1 MGPADLPA
9 PLFQDTKK
17 SPSFKLDLQFRDFF
31 VSCSEIPAYGD
42 ENMTAQSRIDAQTRL
57 ILRIHMIWRS
67 LFAVLAAGGA
77 FLLWTGQTDLALWQK
92 ILLSVVAALLS
103 GFSAFGAVQL
113 AKRNHAGRMTSLVI
127 DYLGFVACIVVAL
140 NTGEFFIGIDALG
153 ETFGK
158 GIPYLG
164 ITALGYFL
172 GMLEEYFPAKR
183 TTSESSLKAVSRWV
197 IIGGFILFLWQVDA
211 LNGVIYFLGKLVQ
224 PNGLIAV
231 TGLIITGPALWSM
244 TRPTIAQALNVK
256 NGHAQIIN
264 GWLFLSPNLLGFLI
278 FFAGPLLLSFYFS
291 FTDSDAIRPPTWI
304 GLENYAKLLNIKFAT
319 LSSPD
324 QLAREVV
331 DIKVYDEVGRF
342 TFGNTGIL
350 FAAADKFFWLALR
363 NTLTYVLFAVPLS
376 VIPALLLSN
385 ILNSKLPGMKF
396 YRAIYFI
403 PSIAAVV
410 GISLVWQWLYNATIG
425 YINYFITLGIE
436 FWNNLFHAAVIDPK
450 IQWVSDENTA
460 LFAIIII
467 AAWQTMGFNT
477 VLFLAGLQNIPGEL
491 YEAATVD
498 GAGAWDK
505 FWGITLPMLAPTTF
519 YVVSTTTIQA
529 MQVFEQVFILMNPPE
544 GPNNSTI
551 TLVLY
556 LYRSGFQ
563 NFKQGYASA
572 IAWVLFIVIFGLTL
586 IQFQRQRRSSIYES

>member
-1 MGPADLPA
+1 M
-9 PLFQDTKK
+9 
-17 SPSFKLDLQFRDFF
+17 
-31 VSCSEIPAYGD
+31 
-42 ENMTAQSRIDAQTRL
+42 MAQSRIDAQTNVP
-57 ILRIHMIWRS
+57 LRIQTLWRGLFALLAVASIGMIWTRT
-67 LFAVLAAGGA
+67 VE
-77 FLLWTGQTDLALWQK
+77 TPLWQK
-92 ILLSVVAALLS
+92 IVISIVALAAAVLS
-103 GFSAFGAVQL
+103 GYGAYQIS
-113 AKRNHAGRMTSLVI
+113 KRNHAGRMTSLVL
-127 DYLGFVACIVVAL
+127 DYLGFVVCFVFAL
-140 NTGEFFIGIDALG
+140 NVGEFFVGIDALG
-153 ETFGK
+153 ENFGK

-172 GMLEEYFPAKR
+172 GMLEEYFPTKNKG
-183 TTSESSLKAVSRWV
+183 SESSLKTVSKWV
-197 IIGGFILFLWQVDA
+197 MLGGFALFLWQVNA
-211 LNGVIYFLGKLVQ
+211 LNGIIYFLGKLAQ
-224 PNGLIAV
+224 PSGMIAV
-231 TGLIITGPALWSM
+231 VGLVIFGLSLWSM
-244 TRPTIAQALNVK
+244 NRPDMAHALNVK
-256 NGHAQIIN
+256 TGHEQIIN

-291 FTDSDAIRPPTWI
+291 FTDSDAIRTPNWV
-304 GLENYAKLLNIKFAT
+304 GFENYAKILNIKFVT
-319 LSSPD
+319 LDSPD
-324 QLAREVV
+324 QLARDAV

-342 TFGNTGIL
+342 TYGDTGIL
-350 FAAADKFFWLALR
+350 FAAEDKFFWLALR
-363 NTLTYVLFAVPLS
+363 NTLTFVLFAVPLS
-376 VIPALLLSN
+376 VIPALVLSN

-396 YRAIYFI
+396 YRAVYFM

-436 FWNNLFHAAVIDPK
+436 FWNNLFNVAIIDPK
-450 IQWVSDENTA
+450 IQWVSDEKTA

-551 TLVLY
+551 TLVYY

-563 NFKQGYASA
+563 NFQQGYASA

-586 IQFQRQRRSSIYES
+586 VQFQRQRQSSIYES

>member
-1 MGPADLPA
+1 
-9 PLFQDTKK
+9 
-17 SPSFKLDLQFRDFF
+17 
-31 VSCSEIPAYGD
+31 
-42 ENMTAQSRIDAQTRL
+42 
-57 ILRIHMIWRS
+57 MIWRI
-67 LFAVLAAGGA
+67 LFALLAAGTVYMM
-77 FLLWTGQTDLALWQK
+77 WTTAAETSLWQK
-92 ILLSVVAALLS
+92 IVLSLTAVAAA
-103 GFSAFGAVQL
+103 GFSVYGGVQIS
-113 AKRNHAGRMTSLVI
+113 KRNHVGRMTSLVL
-127 DYLGFVACIVVAL
+127 DYLGFVACFVFAL
-140 NTGEFFIGIDALG
+140 NVGEFFIGIDALG
-153 ETFGK
+153 QTFGK
-158 GIPYLG
+158 GLPYLG
-164 ITALGYFL
+164 ITILGYFL
-172 GMLEEYFPAKR
+172 GALEEYFPGKKK
-183 TTSESSLKAVSRWV
+183 SPESSLKVVSRWV
-197 IIGGFILFLWQVDA
+197 MIGGFILFLWQVDA
-211 LNGVIYFLGKLVQ
+211 VKGVIYFLGKLAQ
-224 PNGLIAV
+224 PTGLIAIV
-231 TGLIITGPALWSM
+231 GLVIFGLSLWSLNR
-244 TRPTIAQALNVK
+244 TNISLALNTK
-256 NGHAQIIN
+256 TGHEQIIN
-264 GWLFLSPNLLGFLI
+264 GWLFLSPNLIGFLI

-291 FTDSDAIRPPTWI
+291 FTDSDAIRTPNWV
-304 GLENYAKLLNIKFAT
+304 GFENYAKILNIKFVT
-319 LSSPD
+319 LDSPD
-324 QLAREVV
+324 QLARDVV
-331 DIKVYDEVGRF
+331 DIKIYDEVGRF

-363 NTLTYVLFAVPLS
+363 NTLTFVLFVVPLS
-376 VIPALLLSN
+376 VIPALVLSN

-396 YRAIYFI
+396 YRAVYFM

-436 FWNNLFHAAVIDPK
+436 FWNNLFNVAVVDPK
-450 IQWVSDENTA
+450 IQWVSDEKTA

-563 NFKQGYASA
+563 NFQQGYASA

>member
-1 MGPADLPA
+1 
-9 PLFQDTKK
+9 
-17 SPSFKLDLQFRDFF
+17 
-31 VSCSEIPAYGD
+31 
-42 ENMTAQSRIDAQTRL
+42 MTAQSRIDAQTL
-57 ILRIHMIWRS
+57 LTLRFQVVWRG
-67 LFAVLAAGGA
+67 LFALFAA
-77 FLLWTGQTDLALWQK
+77 LPIILVWTGAIEIPLWQK
-92 ILLSVVAALLS
+92 ILVSLVSGAASIVSLY
-103 GFSAFGAVQL
+103 GAWQIS
-113 AKRNHAGRMTSLVI
+113 KRSHAGRMAALVL
-127 DYLGFVACIVVAL
+127 DYLGFVACFVFAL
-140 NTGEFFIGIDALG
+140 NMGEFFIGIDALG
-153 ETFGK
+153 ETFGQ

-164 ITALGYFL
+164 ITILGYFL
-172 GMLEEYFPAKR
+172 GMLDEYFPTRNKAA
-183 TTSESSLKAVSRWV
+183 ESRLKSAGQWV
-197 IIGGFILFLWQVDA
+197 MISGFVLFLWQVDA
-211 LNGVIYFLGKLVQ
+211 LAGLLYFFNKLAQ
-224 PNGLIAV
+224 PSGLIAV
-231 TGLIITGPALWSM
+231 AGAILFALSLWSM
-244 TRPTIAQALNVK
+244 SRPATAQALNVK
-256 NGHAQIIN
+256 TGHEQIIN

-291 FTDSDAIRPPTWI
+291 FTDSDAIRTPNWV

-319 LSSPD
+319 LNSPD

-363 NTLTYVLFAVPLS
+363 NTLTFVLFAVPLS
-376 VIPALLLSN
+376 VIPALVLSN

-396 YRAIYFI
+396 YRAVYFM

-410 GISLVWQWLYNATIG
+410 GISLVWQWLYNAAIG

-436 FWNNLFHAAVIDPK
+436 FWNNLFNVAVVDPK

-505 FWGITLPMLAPTTF
+505 FWGITIPMLAPTTF

-563 NFKQGYASA
+563 NFQQGYASA
-572 IAWVLFIVIFGLTL
+572 IAWILFIVIFGLTL
-586 IQFQRQRRSSIYES
+586 IQFQRQRRSSIYEN

>member
-1 MGPADLPA
+1 
-9 PLFQDTKK
+9 
-17 SPSFKLDLQFRDFF
+17 
-31 VSCSEIPAYGD
+31 
-42 ENMTAQSRIDAQTRL
+42 MTAQPQLDSRTNL
-57 ILRIHMIWRS
+57 VLRIHMVWRV
-67 LFAVLAAGGA
+67 LFALAAGVVLFMLWIGPSS
-77 FLLWTGQTDLALWQK
+77 LLLWQK
-92 ILLSVVAALLS
+92 VIISLLGALAF
-103 GFSAFGAVQL
+103 GFSIYGAIQISR
-113 AKRNHAGRMTSLVI
+113 RNHAGRMTSLVL
-127 DYLGFVACIVVAL
+127 DYLAFVACFVLEL
-140 NTGEFFIGIDALG
+140 NIGEVFIGIDALG
-153 ETFGK
+153 EKFGR

-164 ITALGYFL
+164 ITILGYFL
-172 GMLEEYFPAKR
+172 GLLEDYFPGKKNSPETSLR
-183 TTSESSLKAVSRWV
+183 TVSRWV
-197 IIGGFILFLWQVDA
+197 MLGGFILFLWQVDA
-211 LNGVIYFLGKLVQ
+211 VNGLIYFLGKVAQL
-224 PNGLIAV
+224 NGILAV
-231 TGLIITGPALWSM
+231 AGVILFGISIWSM
-244 TRPTIAQALNVK
+244 SRPNVAQALNVK
-256 NGHAQIIN
+256 TGHEQIIS

-291 FTDSDAIRPPTWI
+291 FTDSDAFNPPHWI
-304 GLENYAKLLNIKFAT
+304 GLANYAKLLNIRFAL

-342 TFGNTGIL
+342 VFGDRGIL

-363 NTLTYVLFAVPLS
+363 NTLTFVLFAVPLS
-376 VIPALLLSN
+376 VIPALILSN

-396 YRAIYFI
+396 YRAVYFM

-425 YINYFITLGIE
+425 YINYFITLGID
-436 FWNNLFHAAVIDPK
+436 FWNNLFHVAIIDPK
-450 IQWVSDENTA
+450 IQWVSDERTA
-460 LFAIIII
+460 LFAVIMI
-467 AAWQTMGFNT
+467 AAWQTTGFNT

-498 GAGAWDK
+498 GAGVWDK

-586 IQFQRQRRSSIYES
+586 VQFQRQRRSSIYEG

>member
-1 MGPADLPA
+1 
-9 PLFQDTKK
+9 
-17 SPSFKLDLQFRDFF
+17 
-31 VSCSEIPAYGD
+31 
-42 ENMTAQSRIDAQTRL
+42 MTAQLRIDTQTSL
-57 ILRIHMIWRS
+57 NLRIHTLWRA
-67 LFAVLAAGGA
+67 LFALLMAASIFIVWSGSA
-77 FLLWTGQTDLALWQK
+77 ETSLWQK
-92 ILLSVVAALLS
+92 VLLSLVAGLAAMYSVYGAL
-103 GFSAFGAVQL
+103 QIE
-113 AKRNHAGRMTSLVI
+113 KRHHAGRMATLVL
-127 DYLGFVACIVVAL
+127 DYLGFVACFVFVL
-140 NTGEFFIGIDALG
+140 NAGEFFIGIDALG
-153 ETFGK
+153 ENFSR

-172 GMLEEYFPAKR
+172 GILEEYFPNKK
-183 TTSESSLKAVSRWV
+183 TTAETSLKTVSRWV
-197 IIGGFILFLWQVDA
+197 MLGGFVLFLWQVNT
-211 LNGVIYFLGKLVQ
+211 LNGVTYFLGKLVQ
-224 PNGLIAV
+224 QPSALAAV
-231 TGLIITGPALWSM
+231 ASMVIFAVSLWSM
-244 TRPTIAQALNVK
+244 NRPTVAQALNVK
-256 NGHAQIIN
+256 TGHEQIIN

-291 FTDSDAIRPPTWI
+291 FTDSDAIRTPNWV
-304 GLENYAKLLNIKFAT
+304 GFDNYAKILNIKFVT
-319 LSSPD
+319 LDSPD
-324 QLAREVV
+324 QLARDVV

-363 NTLTYVLFAVPLS
+363 NTLTFVLFAVPLS
-376 VIPALLLSN
+376 VIPALILSN

-396 YRAIYFI
+396 YRAVYFM

-436 FWNNLFHAAVIDPK
+436 FWNNLFNVAVVDPK

-563 NFKQGYASA
+563 NFQQGYASA

-586 IQFQRQRRSSIYES
+586 IQFQRQRRSSIYEG

>member
-1 MGPADLPA
+1 
-9 PLFQDTKK
+9 
-17 SPSFKLDLQFRDFF
+17 
-31 VSCSEIPAYGD
+31 
-42 ENMTAQSRIDAQTRL
+42 MTAQSRIDAQTNL
-57 ILRIHMIWRS
+57 VLRIHILWRGLFALLAAASIVMIWTRT
-67 LFAVLAAGGA
+67 AE
-77 FLLWTGQTDLALWQK
+77 TPLWQK
-92 ILLSVVAALLS
+92 IVVTIVGGLVMFLS
-103 GFSAFGAVQL
+103 GYGSYQIS
-113 AKRNHAGRMTSLVI
+113 KRNHAGRMTSLVL
-127 DYLGFVACIVVAL
+127 DYLGFVTCFVFAL
-140 NTGEFFIGIDALG
+140 NVGEFFIGIDALG
-153 ETFGK
+153 ENFGN

-164 ITALGYFL
+164 ITVLGYFL
-172 GMLEEYFPAKR
+172 GMLDEYFPAKNKNA
-183 TTSESSLKAVSRWV
+183 ESSLKSVSKWV
-197 IIGGFILFLWQVDA
+197 MLGGFVLFLWQVNA
-211 LNGVIYFLGKLVQ
+211 LNGLLYFFGKLAQ
-224 PNGLIAV
+224 PSGLLAV
-231 TGLIITGPALWSM
+231 VGVVIFGASIWSM
-244 TRPTIAQALNVK
+244 SRPNVAQAMNVK
-256 NGHAQIIN
+256 TGHEQIIN

-291 FTDSDAIRPPTWI
+291 FTDSDAIRTPNWV
-304 GLENYAKLLNIKFAT
+304 GFENYAKILNIKFVT
-319 LSSPD
+319 LDAPD
-324 QLAREVV
+324 QLARDVV

-342 TFGNTGIL
+342 TYGNTGIL
-350 FAAADKFFWLALR
+350 FAAEDKFFWLALR
-363 NTLTYVLFAVPLS
+363 NTLTFVLFAVPLS
-376 VIPALLLSN
+376 VLPALLLSN

-396 YRAIYFI
+396 YRAVYFM

-436 FWNNLFHAAVIDPK
+436 FWNNLFNVAVVDPK

-505 FWGITLPMLAPTTF
+505 FWGITIPMLAPTTF

-563 NFKQGYASA
+563 NFQQGYASA

>member
-1 MGPADLPA
+1 MTLY
-9 PLFQDTKK
+9 T
-17 SPSFKLDLQFRDFF
+17 PSTTDS
-31 VSCSEIPAYGD
+31 VS
-42 ENMTAQSRIDAQTRL
+42 DARTNT
-57 ILRIHMIWRS
+57 ILRMHIVWRG
-67 LFAVLAAGGA
+67 LFAVISMIGLIA
-77 FLLWTGQTDLALWQK
+77 LWFGWVALESTWQK
-92 ILLSVVAALLS
+92 IIISVVLALAGALS
-103 GFSAFGAVQL
+103 IAGMIQL
-113 AKRNHAGRMTSLVI
+113 ARRNHSGRIISLVL
-127 DYLGFVACIVVAL
+127 DYLAFVLCAVLVL
-140 NTGEFFIGIDALG
+140 NTGEVFLGIDSLG
-153 ETFGK
+153 ETFGE

-164 ITALGYFL
+164 IVLAGFLLGVL
-172 GMLEEYFPAKR
+172 DERFPAKQKGP
-183 TTSESSLKAVSRWV
+183 ESGLGMISRWV
-197 IIGGFILFLWQVDA
+197 MVGGFVLFLWQVGIA
-211 LNGVIYFLGKLVQ
+211 NGILYFLSKLAQ
-224 PNGLIAV
+224 PLGYVSVAGLAIFSV
-231 TGLIITGPALWSM
+231 SLWSM
-244 TRPTIAQALNVK
+244 MQQNVSQALNAK
-256 NGHAQIIN
+256 TSHEQIIN

-278 FFAGPLLLSFYFS
+278 FFAGPLILSFYFS
-291 FTDSDAIRPPTWI
+291 FTDSDAFNPPNWV
-304 GLENYAKLLNIKFAT
+304 GLDNYARILNVKFAW
-319 LSSPD
+319 LSAPD

-331 DIKVYDEVGRF
+331 DIQVYDEVGRLAL
-342 TFGNTGIL
+342 GDGGIL

-363 NTLTYVLFAVPLS
+363 NTLTFVLFAVPLS

-396 YRAIYFI
+396 YRAVYFM

-436 FWNNLFHAAVIDPK
+436 FWNNLFHTAIVDPK
-450 IQWVSDENTA
+450 IQWVSDESTA
-460 LFAIIII
+460 LLAVILI

-498 GAGAWDK
+498 GAGAWGK

-519 YVVSTTTIQA
+519 YVVSTTSIQA

-586 IQFQRQRRSSIYES
+586 IQFQRQRRSSIYEG

>member
-1 MGPADLPA
+1 
-9 PLFQDTKK
+9 
-17 SPSFKLDLQFRDFF
+17 
-31 VSCSEIPAYGD
+31 
-42 ENMTAQSRIDAQTRL
+42 MTAQSRIEAQMNL
-57 ILRIHMIWRS
+57 MLRIHVVWRG
-67 LFAVLAAGGA
+67 LVALLAAISIGVI
-77 FLLWTGQTDLALWQK
+77 WQRMVETPVWQK
-92 ILLSVVAALLS
+92 ILFSFVCVLVMIFS
-103 GFSAFGAVQL
+103 GYGAYQIS
-113 AKRNHAGRMTSLVI
+113 KRNHAGRMVSLTL
-127 DYLGFVACIVVAL
+127 DYLGFVVCFVFAL
-140 NTGEFFIGIDALG
+140 NVGEFFIGIDALG
-153 ETFGK
+153 ENFGK

-164 ITALGYFL
+164 ITVLGYFL
-172 GMLEEYFPAKR
+172 GMLEEYFPTKNKGA
-183 TTSESSLKAVSRWV
+183 ENSLKTVSKWV
-197 IIGGFILFLWQVDA
+197 MLGGFVLFLWQVNA
-211 LNGVIYFLGKLVQ
+211 LNGIIYFLGKLAQ
-224 PNGLIAV
+224 PSGSIAIGGLVIF
-231 TGLIITGPALWSM
+231 GLSLWSM
-244 TRPTIAQALNVK
+244 RQPNTAQALNVK
-256 NGHAQIIN
+256 TGHEQIIN

-291 FTDSDAIRPPTWI
+291 FTDSDAIRTPNWV
-304 GLENYAKLLNIKFAT
+304 GFENYAKILNIKFVT
-319 LSSPD
+319 LDSPD
-324 QLAREVV
+324 QLARDVV

-363 NTLTYVLFAVPLS
+363 NTLTFVLFAVPLS
-376 VIPALLLSN
+376 VIPALVLSN

-396 YRAIYFI
+396 YRAVYFM

-436 FWNNLFHAAVIDPK
+436 FWNNLFNVAVVDPK
-450 IQWVSDENTA
+450 IQWVSDEKTA
-460 LFAIIII
+460 LLAIIII

-498 GAGAWDK
+498 GAGAWNK

-529 MQVFEQVFILMNPPE
+529 MQVFEQVFILMNPAE

-563 NFKQGYASA
+563 NFQQGYASA

>member
-1 MGPADLPA
+1 MK
-9 PLFQDTKK
+9 T
-17 SPSFKLDLQFRDFF
+17 
-31 VSCSEIPAYGD
+31 
-42 ENMTAQSRIDAQTRL
+42 QSRIDAQTNL
-57 ILRIHMIWRS
+57 ILRIHIIWRGLLALIAALSVWMIWARMAE
-67 LFAVLAAGGA
+67 LPV
-77 FLLWTGQTDLALWQK
+77 WQK
-92 ILLSVVAALLS
+92 ILFSLAAILVMV
-103 GFSAFGAVQL
+103 FSSYGAYQFS
-113 AKRNHAGRMTSLVI
+113 KHNHSGRMISLTL
-127 DYLGFVACIVVAL
+127 DYLGFVVCFVFAL
-140 NTGEFFIGIDALG
+140 NVGEFFIGIDALG
-153 ETFGK
+153 ENFGK

-164 ITALGYFL
+164 ITVLGYFL
-172 GMLEEYFPAKR
+172 GMLEEYFPTRNNA
-183 TTSESSLKAVSRWV
+183 SENSLKTVSKWV
-197 IIGGFILFLWQVDA
+197 MLSGFLLFLWQVKA
-211 LNGVIYFLGKLVQ
+211 LNGIVYFFGKLAQ
-224 PNGLIAV
+224 PGGMVAVIGLMV
-231 TGLIITGPALWSM
+231 FGLSLWAIN
-244 TRPTIAQALNVK
+244 RPNVAQALNVK
-256 NGHAQIIN
+256 TRHEQVIN

-291 FTDSDAIRPPTWI
+291 FTDSDAIRTPNWV
-304 GLENYAKLLNIKFAT
+304 GFDNYAKILNIKFIT
-319 LSSPD
+319 LDVPD
-324 QLAREVV
+324 QLARDVV

-342 TFGNTGIL
+342 TFGDRGIL
-350 FAAADKFFWLALR
+350 FAAEDKFFWLALR
-363 NTLTYVLFAVPLS
+363 NTLTFVLFAVPLS
-376 VIPALLLSN
+376 VLPALVLSN
-385 ILNSKLPGMKF
+385 VLNSKLPGMKF
-396 YRAIYFI
+396 YRAVYFM

-436 FWNNLFHAAVIDPK
+436 FWNNLFNVAIIDPK
-450 IQWVSDENTA
+450 IQWVSDEKTA

-498 GAGAWDK
+498 GAGVWDK

>member
-1 MGPADLPA
+1 
-9 PLFQDTKK
+9 
-17 SPSFKLDLQFRDFF
+17 
-31 VSCSEIPAYGD
+31 
-42 ENMTAQSRIDAQTRL
+42 MTTHSQAEPKTDL
-57 ILRIHMIWRS
+57 ILRIHFFWRVLFS
-67 LFAVLAAGGA
+67 LLA
-77 FLLWTGQTDLALWQK
+77 
-92 ILLSVVAALLS
+92 
-103 GFSAFGAVQL
+103 AFGAVL
-113 AKRNHAGRMTSLVI
+113 AWVGGFPDAPLWQKSLASLILATASIFSMLGAVHISRRSHVGRMISLVL
-127 DYLGFVACIVVAL
+127 DYLAFVVCAVLVL
-140 NTGEFFIGIDALG
+140 NTGGIFIGIDALG

-164 ITALGYFL
+164 ITIAGYLLGALD
-172 GMLEEYFPAKR
+172 EYFPQKR
-183 TTSESSLKAVSRWV
+183 PASENSLKAVGKWV
-197 IIGGFILFLWQVDA
+197 MLGGFVLFLWQVEA
-211 LNGVIYFLGKLVQ
+211 GSGVLYFLGRLAQ
-224 PNGLIAV
+224 PMGIASAA
-231 TGLIITGPALWSM
+231 GALFFGASLWSM
-244 TRPTIAQALNVK
+244 ANQKTAQALDART
-256 NGHAQIIN
+256 GHEQILS
-264 GWLFLSPNLLGFLI
+264 GWLFLSPNLLGFLV
-278 FFAGPLLLSFYFS
+278 FFAGPLILSFYFS
-291 FTDSDAIRPPTWI
+291 FTDSDAFNRPNWV
-304 GLENYAKLLNIKFAT
+304 GFENYAKILNVRFVR

-331 DIKVYDEVGRF
+331 DIRTYDEVGRF
-342 TFGNTGIL
+342 IFGDGGIL

-376 VIPALLLSN
+376 VIPALVLSS

-396 YRAIYFI
+396 FRAVYFM

-425 YINYFITLGIE
+425 YINYFITVGIDY
-436 FWNNLFHAAVIDPK
+436 WNNLFHAAIVDPK
-450 IQWVSDENTA
+450 IQWVSDEKTA
-460 LFAIIII
+460 LFAVILIS
-467 AAWQTMGFNT
+467 AWQTMGFNT
-477 VLFLAGLQNIPGEL
+477 VLFLAGLQNIPAEL

-498 GAGAWDK
+498 GAGTWDK
-505 FWGITLPMLAPTTF
+505 FRGITLPMLAPTTF

-586 IQFQRQRRSSIYES
+586 IQFQRQRRSSIYEN